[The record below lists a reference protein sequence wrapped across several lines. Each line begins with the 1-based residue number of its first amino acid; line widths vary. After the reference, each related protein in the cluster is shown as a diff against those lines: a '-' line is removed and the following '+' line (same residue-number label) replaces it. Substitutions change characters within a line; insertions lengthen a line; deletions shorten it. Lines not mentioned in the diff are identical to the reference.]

1 MKQVIIVNKS
11 LGMSQGKL
19 AAQVAHASVCSFRKA
34 KKEDQEEW
42 LNNSYPKIVLQVET
56 MEDLFDLKERA
67 DKKDLPTALIVDEG
81 RTEIQKDSVTTLGIG
96 PALVEDID
104 EITGDLRLL

>member
-19 AAQVAHASVCSFRKA
+19 AAQVAHAAVCAFRKA
-34 KKEDQEEW
+34 DPIKRNNW
-42 LNNSYPKIVLQVET
+42 LTHSYPKIVLQVET
-56 MEDLFDLKERA
+56 MQDLFDLKEQA

-81 RTEIQKDSVTTLGIG
+81 RTEIPGDSVTTLGIG
-96 PALVEDID
+96 PAEAEEID
-104 EITGDLRLL
+104 SITGELRLL